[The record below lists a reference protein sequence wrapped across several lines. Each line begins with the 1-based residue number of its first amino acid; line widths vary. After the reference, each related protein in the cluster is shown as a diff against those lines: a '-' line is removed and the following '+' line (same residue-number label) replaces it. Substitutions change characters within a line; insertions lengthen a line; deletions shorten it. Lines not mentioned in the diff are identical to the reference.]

1 MQSGEAVPYE
11 YPDLEAFVADINLLC
26 ALIANGPLKSFCYR
40 RLSYLSSKFQLHVLL
55 NELRQVNIGHVS
67 LSVRTDDVMY
77 GGPVWDRSLNI
88 SQCLTNREL
97 AAQKAVAHRD
107 FYNVRKVDT
116 HIHAASC
123 MNQKH
128 LLRFIKKNLK
138 TESDREVRLYTNN
151 FLFKL
156 PSHQVTK

>member
-55 NELRQVNIGHVS
+55 NELRQVNIGHVRMKPKS
-67 LSVRTDDVMY
+67 HSVRTDDVMY

-88 SQCLTNREL
+88 SQCFTDREL

-138 TESDREVRLYTNN
+138 TESDREVRLW
-151 FLFKL
+151 FKL
-156 PSHQVTK
+156 LSDQYE